1 MPGQPKTRAA
11 IKKIE
16 GLGGIDWFIERIAG
30 GDTVRSM
37 SKELKFSEH
46 IIYKWLHQD
55 PERSGL
61 VKAARKIAAERLA
74 DEALDLADN
83 VKADTVA
90 IAKVREQ
97 ISVRKWRAA
106 AFDPGTWATNK
117 PQMAVQVNVGA
128 QHLDALRK
136 INVEVGDG

>member
-16 GLGGIDWFIERIAG
+16 TLGGIDWFIERIAG

-74 DEALDLADN
+74 DAALDLVDN
-83 VKADTVA
+83 
-90 IAKVREQ
+90 ELG
-97 ISVRKWRAA
+97 RAH
-106 AFDPGTWATNK
+106 G
-117 PQMAVQVNVGA
+117 
-128 QHLDALRK
+128 
-136 INVEVGDG
+136 

>member
-16 GLGGIDWFIERIAG
+16 SLGGIDWFIERIAG

-55 PERSGL
+55 PDRGGL

-83 VKADTVA
+83 VEAETTA